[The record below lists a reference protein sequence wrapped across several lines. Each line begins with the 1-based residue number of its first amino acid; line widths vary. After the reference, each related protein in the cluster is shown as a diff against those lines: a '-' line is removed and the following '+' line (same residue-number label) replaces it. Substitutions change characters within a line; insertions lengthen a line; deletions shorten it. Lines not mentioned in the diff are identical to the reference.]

1 MVGGFMMKRESIVC
15 GQHSKN
21 FLNGVASQLMFL
33 EVEVG
38 SSEARSGIYTPRR
51 LGALRERVVVG
62 NGKSKFDDSQ
72 SMGYTF
78 SLTTR
83 LTTSRVRS
91 GSLQHQWETS
101 G

>member
-1 MVGGFMMKRESIVC
+1 MKREGIAY

-51 LGALRERVVVG
+51 LGGLEVKGLLLVMV
-62 NGKSKFDDSQ
+62 SL
-72 SMGYTF
+72 
-78 SLTTR
+78 SLTFTIHGR
-83 LTTSRVRS
+83 YFQFNYSIDI
-91 GSLQHQWETS
+91 
-101 G
+101 